1 MATMTTTTAMP
12 SSTAFSSP
20 AFYTSPMGHIEAAPT
35 TSEPTALD
43 TFLDDAR
50 DWCRGRMWV
59 PRALLLLFLVYI
71 FTVKF
76 RDPTRWTIF
85 YGITLGFHEM
95 GHLVFAWAP
104 HFITSIMGSVFQIA
118 IPIICVIYFARQ
130 PDYFGMSV
138 GGFWLSYSLYELSAY
153 VGDARS
159 KDLPLVGFASSE
171 DLEHDWAYLLGVMH
185 MLPADHVF
193 AFLLRIAGLFAGL
206 ASCAFAVWLLVTMAR
221 SRNGRGFA

>member
-1 MATMTTTTAMP
+1 MRLRAWGLH
-12 SSTAFSSP
+12 FDQ
-20 AFYTSPMGHIEAAPT
+20 MGHLEPAPQPTAPT
-35 TSEPTALD
+35 LLD
-43 TFLDDAR
+43 SFLDDAR
-50 DWCRGRMWV
+50 DWCRGRMWI
-59 PRALLLLFLVYI
+59 PRALLLFFLVYI

-85 YGITLGFHEM
+85 YGITLAFHEM

-104 HFITSIMGSVFQIA
+104 HFITSIMGSVFQI
-118 IPIICVIYFARQ
+118 ARQ

-171 DLEHDWAYLLGVMH
+171 DLEHDWAYLLGTMH
-185 MLPADHVF
+185 MLPLDHAF
-193 AFLLRIAGLFAGL
+193 AFLLRMAGLLAGVG
-206 ASCAFAVWLLVTMAR
+206 SCAFAVWLLITMAR
-221 SRNGRGFA
+221 SRNARGFE